1 MAQAGHTHD
10 ESQYYIPHGSRLPFF
25 GSIALFILMA
35 GAAATLNG
43 AAAGSWVLGLGLLRA
58 LHAVLPLV
66 RRGDP
71 REPGRPLQRAGG
83 PLVPHGDDVVHLLR
97 GHVLRRV
104 LRRAVLRATAVDSL
118 ARRRRRQGGHEP
130 AVAGLRRRLAQQRP
144 RRPQPARRRQL
155 RDHPG
160 LRPAGDQH
168 GAAAHLRPHDHDR
181 APRAEERAPRDP
193 QGVPGG

>member
-43 AAAGSWVLGLGLLRA
+43 AVGGLLGARA
-58 LHAVLPLV
+58 RPAAPLHAVLPLV
-66 RRGDP
+66 RRGHP
-71 REPGRPLQRAGG
+71 REPGRPLQRTGR

-104 LRRAVLRATAVDSL
+104 LRRAVLRAAAVDSL
-118 ARRRRRQGGHEP
+118 ARRRRRQGGLEP
-130 AVAGLRRRLAQQRP
+130 PVAGLRRRLAQQRP
-144 RRPQPARRRQL
+144 RRPRPARRRQL